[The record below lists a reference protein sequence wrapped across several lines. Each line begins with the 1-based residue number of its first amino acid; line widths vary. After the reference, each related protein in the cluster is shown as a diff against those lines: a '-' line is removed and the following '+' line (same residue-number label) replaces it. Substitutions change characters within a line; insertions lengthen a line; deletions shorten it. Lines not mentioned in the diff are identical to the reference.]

1 MDFSPVIAWTVANW
15 DTIIS
20 VVLQVIGL
28 ASVIVKL
35 TPSPKDDSA
44 LAVVV
49 GVVSKVALT
58 PKPPAPPAPPAA

>member
-1 MDFSPVIAWTVANW
+1 MDVGSIVAYVVANW
-15 DTIIS
+15 DVFVS
-20 VVLQVIGL
+20 VALQVIGL

-35 TPSPKDDSA
+35 TPSPKDDSV

-58 PKPPAPPAPPAA
+58 PKPPAPPVA